1 MKWLKVVV
9 VYGIVV
15 FLEFVD
21 LVAQKLVCVMLTLEL
36 VLVMSVLVRVRWM

>member
-15 FLEFVD
+15 ALEFVD
-21 LVAQKLVCVMLTLEL
+21 LVVQKLVCVMLTLEL
-36 VLVMSVLVRVRWM
+36 VLVMSVLARARLM